1 MGISQ
6 KTFSEIKDILHKL
19 DRSIDHVRESRQR
32 DDAPDR
38 PSTNG
43 PALGVGEADDKN
55 RKEQDRP
62 DQRRHDDPHTR
73 RIG

>member
-19 DRSIDHVRESRQR
+19 DRSIEHVREERR
-32 DDAPDR
+32 RGGAEPAAEER
-38 PSTNG
+38 PG
-43 PALGVGEADDKN
+43 RARPL
-55 RKEQDRP
+55 RRP
-62 DQRRHDDPHTR
+62 DSERAETNDYADPYDQ